1 MNSINIIRIVEL
13 CRDNYDE
20 KTFNHA
26 VRVANLALK
35 NPIAKELDTDRLYG
49 LAISHDLIEDT
60 SVTYEQIGN
69 CLSLSNDFVEEVLS
83 LVTKEKGRDYIEYIK
98 DLRASNNLY
107 AYTIKLADMKDHLLQ
122 KDTLTDKLKEKYW
135 NAIPELL

>member
-1 MNSINIIRIVEL
+1 MTTTNIIKIVEL
-13 CRDNYDE
+13 CRDKYDE

-26 VRVANLALK
+26 VRVANFALK
-35 NPIAKELDTDRLYG
+35 NPVAQNLETDKLYG

-60 SVTYEQIGN
+60 DATYAQISS
-69 CLSLSNDFVEEVLS
+69 CLSLNKGYVENILS
-83 LVTKEKGRDYIEYIK
+83 LVTKEKGEDYIEYIK
-98 DLRASNNLY
+98 KLRASNDLY
-107 AYTIKLADMKDHLLQ
+107 AYAIKLADMKDHLLQ

>member
-1 MNSINIIRIVEL
+1 MDTINIIKIVEL
-13 CRDNYDE
+13 CKDNYDE

-35 NPIAKELDTDRLYG
+35 NPIAQKLDIDILYG

-60 SVTYEQIGN
+60 NITYEQISE
-69 CLSLSNDFVEEVLS
+69 CLSLPKEGVETALS

-98 DLRASNNLY
+98 ELRASGNLY

-122 KDTLTDKLKEKYW
+122 KETLTDKLKKKYW
-135 NAIPELL
+135 NAIAELL

>member
-1 MNSINIIRIVEL
+1 MNSINIIKIVEL
-13 CRDNYDE
+13 CRDKYDE

-26 VRVANLALK
+26 VRVASLALK
-35 NPIAKELDTDRLYG
+35 NPIAQELDRDRLYG

-60 SVTYEQIGN
+60 DATYEHIGD

-98 DLRASNNLY
+98 ELRASGNLY